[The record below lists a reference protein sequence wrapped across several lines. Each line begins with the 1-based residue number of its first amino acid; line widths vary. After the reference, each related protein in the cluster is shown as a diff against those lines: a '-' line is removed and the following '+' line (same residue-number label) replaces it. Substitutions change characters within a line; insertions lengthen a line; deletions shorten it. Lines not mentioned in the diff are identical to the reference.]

1 MLEVILF
8 VLRYANANALHY
20 MFGRRT
26 GLTYRVIVITLY
38 TTITTITIIT
48 TTTITI
54 TTTTSYFSFLS
65 WYQAQVLN

>member
-20 MFGRRT
+20 RFGRRT
-26 GLTYRVIVITLY
+26 GLTYPVIVITSY
-38 TTITTITIIT
+38 T
-48 TTTITI
+48 TTTTTI